1 MIFDLYEDVLSHS
14 WHRFYY
20 GVEAET
26 IEEAIEEVKN
36 GKQDCYDSELLYET
50 VIELSPEDNEF
61 YFGSNEFHKFSFKD
75 IVGTFEK
82 AESISEEERDTICQ
96 LFGDSRGL
104 TFTDEVLDIIGIRNV

>member
-1 MIFDLYEDVLSHS
+1 MIFDLYEDILSHS

-20 GVEAET
+20 GVE
-26 IEEAIEEVKN
+26 
-36 GKQDCYDSELLYET
+36 
-50 VIELSPEDNEF
+50 
-61 YFGSNEFHKFSFKD
+61 
-75 IVGTFEK
+75 